1 MIVKERAMESGEY
14 GTQTQD
20 IVTSKRQ
27 EDEKNRT
34 GNTDQ
39 VRKAEVWKVLFTK
52 AKECHK
58 YLSSTNF
65 ALHITNKYKTALP
78 FKYICSFSLL

>member
-1 MIVKERAMESGEY
+1 MIVKERAIESGEY

-34 GNTDQ
+34 GNTD
-39 VRKAEVWKVLFTK
+39 
-52 AKECHK
+52 
-58 YLSSTNF
+58 
-65 ALHITNKYKTALP
+65 
-78 FKYICSFSLL
+78 